1 MSKDLQRYNFFRK
14 PSAQQEKFF
23 FLLCRDEKKSPRLF
37 FESGIMICGFLIFQ
51 STKFAIF
58 AKSID
63 AKKMTRDCV
72 ATVGMFDGVHKGHR
86 HILKLLRAEAERRGL
101 EPCVVTFDTHPRI
114 VLSKT
119 GDDFRLLT
127 TTEERIS
134 LLRHYGIEHV
144 EVLHF
149 DQQTAALSA
158 CEFLRQQLATKLHAQ
173 ALVMG
178 YDNAFGNKQRN
189 DFSQLETVA
198 QELGIALIHD
208 EALYDEETP
217 ISSTQIRK
225 ALSEGNM
232 QKANQM
238 LGYTFNL
245 EGTVVK
251 GKQMGRKLG
260 FPTANIAINDP
271 WKAIPAKGVYAIAAS
286 DRQGNTWNGM
296 ANLGP
301 QPTFKGL
308 SDVLE
313 VNLFGMKE
321 DIYGQILN
329 IQFIDKIRDIQ
340 RFDSLEELTAQLALD
355 EAHCKV
361 LFYKAI
367 TY

>member
-1 MSKDLQRYNFFRK
+1 MKRK
-14 PSAQQEKFF
+14 
-23 FLLCRDEKKSPRLF
+23 
-37 FESGIMICGFLIFQ
+37 
-51 STKFAIF
+51 
-58 AKSID
+58 
-63 AKKMTRDCV
+63 CV

-86 HILKLLRAEAERRGL
+86 HILKLLRTEAEQRGL

-114 VLSKT
+114 VLGKT

-127 TTEERIS
+127 TTEERIE
-134 LLRHYGIEHV
+134 LLKESGIEHV

-149 DQQTAALSA
+149 DKETASLSA
-158 CEFLRQQLATKLHAQ
+158 CDFLRSQLAGRLHAQ
-173 ALVMG
+173 ALVLG
-178 YDNAFGNKQRN
+178 YDNAFGNKQRD
-189 DFSQLETVA
+189 DFGQIGTLA
-198 QELGIALIHD
+198 QELGIDLVHD
-208 EALYDEETP
+208 EALYDGDTP

-225 ALSEGNM
+225 ALSEGNV
-232 QKANQM
+232 QKTNQM
-238 LGYTFNL
+238 LGHTFNL

-361 LFYKAI
+361 LFSKAI